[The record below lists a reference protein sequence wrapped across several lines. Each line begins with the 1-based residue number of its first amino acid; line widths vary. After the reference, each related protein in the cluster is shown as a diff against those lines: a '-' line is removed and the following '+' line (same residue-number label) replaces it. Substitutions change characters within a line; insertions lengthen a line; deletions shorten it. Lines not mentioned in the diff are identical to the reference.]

1 MKVTKTF
8 SFNKKADKDILDF
21 LNMTRNQSEYIR
33 KLIREDMQ
41 KDKNKNELM
50 QIKKILR
57 EVLNKQ
63 DTTKQTNK
71 HIEQQ
76 EESKFNKKS
85 NINNLDVVDVNQI
98 YKLI

>member
-41 KDKNKNELM
+41 KDKNKNELI

-63 DTTKQTNK
+63 DTIKQTNK